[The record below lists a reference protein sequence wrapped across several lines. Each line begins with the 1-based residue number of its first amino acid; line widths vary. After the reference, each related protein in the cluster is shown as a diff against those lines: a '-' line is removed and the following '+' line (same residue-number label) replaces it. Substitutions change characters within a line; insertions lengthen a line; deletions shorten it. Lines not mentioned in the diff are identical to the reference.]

1 MIDFMGFINSL
12 SRTKKYEFLLIILLN
27 FFVVLSEVGLLYVF
41 SQLLK
46 SEGILLIKVLGIPI
60 TLTHVILASILG
72 LVMLIYAQYRISF
85 FSNSIGQMI
94 GNKILTS
101 HLTSFH
107 KNNESLDSSTILN
120 SIIVEGNRVALKI
133 IQPMLD
139 ILCRG
144 VLTLSL
150 LGFAFFTNPKLATIS
165 ISLIFTIYLAFIVVS
180 ASPLRKMSSLFTI
193 ENKSR
198 IGKIQESLAN
208 STEIKLYSQQQ
219 LILEKFRLSGLF
231 IARTLAKIHVISLSP
246 KLLIE
251 YGIIVGISVFYALN
265 SSLLTD
271 LVTNSGAVLLAFV
284 RILPSAQQVYS
295 NISVLRGN
303 WSSIYTLTDLI
314 NSFDCDISQDPIPS
328 RWKTLK
334 FSNICKT
341 FQIDG
346 DSKVT
351 ELETWNLTLNNCGL
365 YGVFGPSGSGKSTAV
380 GIICGLIKPDSGDIF
395 LDKEKVILF
404 PNRYWLDQV
413 AFVQQA
419 PILISGSIKDN
430 VSFSKDKKELDL
442 KKVESCLSAAGIHLE
457 AEGLSLDQFVG
468 EQGNLL
474 SGGQKQRIALARA
487 LYSQRSI
494 VILDEPTSALDG
506 EAELV
511 MIETIQRMSM
521 THCVIIISHSPLV
534 QKGLNF
540 NSVLELG
547 H

>member
-12 SRTKKYEFLLIILLN
+12 SRTKKYEFLLIIVLN

-60 TLTHVILASILG
+60 TLTHIIVASILG
-72 LVMLIYAQYRISF
+72 LVVLLYAQYRISF
-85 FSNSIGQMI
+85 FANSIGQMI
-94 GNKILTS
+94 GDKILTS
-101 HLTSFH
+101 HLSSFH

-144 VLTLSL
+144 ILTLSL
-150 LGFAFFTNPKLATIS
+150 LGFAFFTNPKLATIF
-165 ISLIFTIYLAFIVVS
+165 ISLIFSIYLAFVVVS

-208 STEIKLYSQQQ
+208 STEIKLYSQHL

-231 IARTLAKIHVISLSP
+231 IARTLAKIHIISLSP

-295 NISVLRGN
+295 SVSVLRGN
-303 WSSIYTLTDLI
+303 WSAIYTLTDLL
-314 NSFDCDISQDPIPS
+314 NSFDCAISHDPIPS

-334 FSNICKT
+334 FSNIRKT

-346 DSKVT
+346 DSKIT
-351 ELETWNLTLNNCGL
+351 ELGTWNLTLNHCGL

-380 GIICGLIKPDSGDIF
+380 GIICGLIKPDDGDVF
-395 LDKEKVILF
+395 LDKEKVKLF
-404 PNRYWLDQV
+404 PNRNWLDQV

-419 PILISGSIKDN
+419 PILIRGSIRDN
-430 VSFSKDKKELDL
+430 VSFSKDKQELDL
-442 KKVESCLSAAGIHLE
+442 KKVESCLSAAGINLG

-468 EQGNLL
+468 ERGNLL

-487 LYSQRSI
+487 LYSERSV

-511 MIETIQRMSM
+511 MIEAIQKMSM
-521 THCVIIISHSPLV
+521 THCVIVISHSPLV

-540 NSVLELG
+540 SSVLELG